1 MAIDWFGKN
10 KREEALKT
18 ALRNEI
24 EEMINSQKAESNAN
38 LQDWDS
44 HDQSKG
50 KNPKISYKSF
60 ELIYKRE
67 SWVRAC
73 IDAIARASTS
83 NGFRLVTVD
92 PNDPRP
98 LMRRETR
105 KIMDLLVTP
114 NPDDSFSDIIYEI
127 IVDLHLYGD
136 AYVEIVKDENGKP
149 VSMYNIYA
157 PSMKV
162 LVNKHGT
169 VLGYVQDTNS
179 QFGGRT
185 QKPIVFDSTEMV
197 HFRLPN
203 PGNAVYGLSPLESLA
218 LPIETDLHA
227 QNYNL
232 NFFKN
237 NATPKLHVDLGN
249 CTLAQLKRTREFFKH
264 QFQGSNNAHKTL
276 ITEGGVKVNAIS
288 LKPADMEFLNQRK
301 FSRDE
306 ICAVFGV
313 PPMKIG
319 IFEDVNR
326 ASATESDKAF
336 KGEKVVPLQRMIAR
350 KLNLSVIKLFDQR
363 RVKLEFSE
371 LDLTDAKEQ
380 AEIDKIDI
388 ESGART
394 INEVRR
400 SRGLP
405 PIEEKEE
412 PKEEVKP
419 EPNTE
424 PKVEETVEDN
434 KDFDYEVAKNLTI
447 K

>member
-1 MAIDWFGKN
+1 MAIDWFGVK
-10 KREEALKT
+10 KRLETKKT

-24 EEMINSQKAESNAN
+24 EKLINSQKAESNAL
-38 LQDWDS
+38 LQDWDA
-44 HDQSKG
+44 HDQRKG
-50 KNPKISYKSF
+50 KNPRVSYKSL
-60 ELIYKRE
+60 ESIYKRE
-67 SWVRAC
+67 SWVRAS
-73 IDAIARASTS
+73 IDAIARAATS
-83 NGFRLVTVD
+83 NGFRLVTKD
-92 PNDPRP
+92 TNDPKP
-98 LMRRETR
+98 LSRRETKR
-105 KIMDLLVTP
+105 IMEFLLAP
-114 NPDDSFSDIIYEI
+114 NPDDSFSDIIAEVI
-127 IVDLHLYGD
+127 TDLHLYGD
-136 AYVEIVKDENGKP
+136 AYVEVVKDKTGKP
-149 VSMYNIYA
+149 VSLYNIYA

-169 VLGYVQDTNS
+169 VLGYIQDTNS
-179 QFGGRT
+179 QFGGNR
-185 QKPIVFDSTEMV
+185 QKPVVFDASEMI

-232 NFFKN
+232 MFFKN

-249 CTLAQLKRTREFFKH
+249 CTLAQLKRTREFFRH
-264 QFQGSNNAHKTL
+264 QFQGGNNGHKTL
-276 ITEGGVKVNAIS
+276 ITEGGVTVNPIS
-288 LKPADMEFLNQRK
+288 VKPSDMEFLNQRK

-306 ICAVFGV
+306 ICAVLGV

-326 ASATESDKAF
+326 ASASESDKSF
-336 KGEKVVPLQRMIAR
+336 KGEKIVPLQRMVAR

-363 RVKLEFSE
+363 RVLLEFSE

-380 AEIDKIDI
+380 AMIDKIDI

-400 SRGLP
+400 RRGLP
-405 PIEEKEE
+405 PLTKDEEEARQTK
-412 PKEEVKP
+412 PEVKP
-419 EPNTE
+419 DEKPGVKPEQVDDDT
-424 PKVEETVEDN
+424 
-434 KDFDYEVAKNLTI
+434 AKNLNF